1 MATQRKGKLRDDF
14 DGPWKVYFR
23 KSLSEFIAFV
33 DDESYRAI
41 NWDIE
46 PVFLDKELRR
56 ISRGLKK
63 NSLVVDFLARV
74 WLKDGSDRFIQI
86 HVEFQSQKDIDLPE
100 RMFVYNTRGYDIY
113 RTPVLSYAILA
124 DEVSDWK
131 PDSFGYG
138 SGKSRSFVSFNALKL
153 KDYYGREAE
162 LEMSDNPFALAL
174 LAHIK
179 TQQTRG
185 EALSRFEWKIKLF
198 RMLIVRGWKRP
209 SVEALMH
216 FMDWMM
222 QLPLSLEDRFDDLI
236 EEELEENTMELI
248 SPKEKRNRLRERT
261 EGKEEGKDEGALS
274 EAQLSVVDNLT
285 ARFDQISETLESK
298 IRRIQSLETLRELR
312 KISAKAISLS
322 EFEKALGES

>member
-1 MATQRKGKLRDDF
+1 MATQRKGKLREDF

-23 KSLSEFIAFV
+23 QSLGDFIAFV
-33 DDESYRAI
+33 DDETYQAI

-74 WLKDGSDRFIQI
+74 WLKDGAERVIQI
-86 HVEFQSQKDIDLPE
+86 HVEFQSQKDIELPE
-100 RMFVYNTRGYDIY
+100 RIFVYNTRGYDIY

-131 PDSFGYG
+131 PDSFEYG

-153 KDYYGREAE
+153 KDFYGREAE
-162 LEMSDNPFALAL
+162 LETSDNPFALAI

-185 EALSRFEWKIKLF
+185 MEQARYEWKIRLF
-198 RMLIVRGWKRP
+198 RMLITRGWKRP

-222 QLPLSLEDRFDDLI
+222 QLPASLEDRFDDVI

-248 SPKEKRNRLRERT
+248 SPKEKRNRLKARN
-261 EGKEEGKDEGALS
+261 EGREEGREEGFLQ
-274 EAQLSVVDNLT
+274 EAQLAVVDNLI

-298 IRRIQSLETLRELR
+298 IRRIETIEKLRDLR
-312 KISAKAISLS
+312 KTSAKAASLA
-322 EFEKALGES
+322 EFEEAFGEN